1 MNYHIIS
8 NTCLSLLMVTCSL
21 AEEAPEKGRVSTRSG
36 DIDFSVEYAK
46 SYPDGMVVS
55 ITHTIKN
62 ATDHVIQEID
72 ADRVYDRKFIL
83 TGPDGRLVTPYPFML
98 RMLSYG
104 SRTLEPG
111 ESDAEEIELGKYF
124 PFRVAGEYRCTVTR
138 RVYDTATTSTRRSAD
153 GITGDP
159 VDLTAPE
166 FRFRV
171 ESSKHVERSTDPHGE
186 PVRQILDGISGHS
199 QPSQPSGSPT
209 SKHAPQT
216 GETDYHRSS
225 DMVHPST
232 SGISAR
238 PSASRL
244 WWLLSLPALVLLWLG
259 LRSRK
264 QS

>member
-1 MNYHIIS
+1 MGVIQLTYILMKHHTIS
-8 NTCLSLLMVTCSL
+8 HACLGLLMVTCSL
-21 AEEAPEKGRVSTRSG
+21 AEEAPDKGHVTTRSG
-36 DIDFSVEYAK
+36 DIIFSVDYAK
-46 SYPDGMVVS
+46 SYPDGMEVS
-55 ITHTIKN
+55 VTHTVTN
-62 ATDHVIQEID
+62 ATDHAIQEMK
-72 ADRVYDRKFIL
+72 ADRVYDRKIIL

-98 RMLSYG
+98 RMFSYG

-171 ESSKHVERSTDPHGE
+171 ESSKHVERSTDPHGS

-199 QPSQPSGSPT
+199 QPNKPYGGPAAKHTPQPGKTDSPL
-209 SKHAPQT
+209 
-216 GETDYHRSS
+216 SS
-225 DMVHPST
+225 DMVHPPPSK
-232 SGISAR
+232 ISEK
-238 PSASRL
+238 PPESRL
-244 WWLLSLPALVLLWLG
+244 WWLLSLP
-259 LRSRK
+259 
-264 QS
+264 